1 MKNGYSVNVKL
12 SEDMVKKLVYICRA
26 ENRTPSAQFNLY
38 LRNSIAYFE
47 RAKGRIPASELA
59 KIDISEFADDKKE

>member
-1 MKNGYSVNVKL
+1 MKNSYSVSVKL
-12 SEDMVKKLVYICRA
+12 SEEMTKKLLYICQA

-47 RAKGRIPASELA
+47 RAKGKIPPAAL
-59 KIDISEFADDKKE
+59 KDIDISEYSDGEK